1 MRVFSV
7 ISKDGSGKGIFEL
20 LFLEGEWFIKEVHML
35 LVLIC
40 FLEQYKKCEER
51 ENERRFFFL

>member
-1 MRVFSV
+1 MRVFST

-20 LFLEGEWFIKEVHML
+20 LVLEGEWSTKKVHML

-40 FLEQYKKCEER
+40 FWEQYQKCEER
-51 ENERRFFFL
+51 KNQGRFFFL